1 MRFSPAFE
9 PRDDEGSDDDLDAEF
24 PLGDGTADLEAASVC
39 PYCGESVTLALDA
52 GSGESQE
59 YVEDCPVCC
68 QPWQVTV
75 NYSSDGHARVRVE
88 VLGQ

>member
-1 MRFSPAFE
+1 MRFSPEFE
-9 PRDDEGSDDDLDAEF
+9 PEDDSTPRDDLDADF
-24 PLGDGTADLEAASVC
+24 PLGDGTADQEAVSTC

-75 NYSSDGHARVRVE
+75 NYGSDGHATVRVDA
-88 VLGQ
+88 LGQ